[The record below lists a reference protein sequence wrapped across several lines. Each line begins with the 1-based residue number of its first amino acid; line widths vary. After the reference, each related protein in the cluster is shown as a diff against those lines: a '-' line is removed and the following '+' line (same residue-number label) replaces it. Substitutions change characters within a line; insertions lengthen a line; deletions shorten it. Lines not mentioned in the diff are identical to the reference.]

1 MSQSHLLF
9 RSTLLL
15 TAGQAASYGLS
26 FLRNMILARM
36 LTKADFG
43 LAVVFGMTISML
55 ELAGRMSFGQQ
66 IIQAKDG
73 DSEAFVASSHSFQFS
88 LALVGAVLMAAFSY
102 PLACAF
108 KVPHLTWAFALLSL
122 VPLARSV
129 ENLDYYRRQRKMQFL
144 PAVLCEFVPQTVVTL
159 AAWPLAIWLGDFRV
173 IVVLM
178 LAKAVL
184 GIVMTH
190 AIAARPYRWNWH
202 ADYFS
207 RMWRFGWPLLINGAL
222 MFAAQQADQMVV
234 GAFLTLDALANYAL
248 VVSVVSVP
256 FFIFS
261 QVLYSLILPMLS
273 RVQGD
278 PEQFRRLYRMCMTVV
293 GLGAVWLIAPLIV
306 TGEQLVSLLFGSKY
320 VGAGPLMAVLGTVCA
335 VRFFR
340 LVPSIAAMARADT
353 HNHLQSNI
361 CRSMGL
367 PLAVLVAFV
376 GGGAIGVA
384 GAALLSEVAAT
395 LVSLLRLRHKQ
406 GIALRD
412 AGAAAA
418 YVLGILGLA
427 LVLVCWNVP
436 QRSYGMAVACLFG
449 ILLLAAAVAWKTFPY
464 TLGGIIQYARSGVS
478 NSRKRIAATW

>member
-1 MSQSHLLF
+1 MI
-9 RSTLLL
+9 L
-15 TAGQAASYGLS
+15 TAGQVASYGLS

-43 LAVVFGMTISML
+43 LAAVFGMTISML

-88 LALVGAVLMAAFSY
+88 LALFGAVLLAAFSY

-108 KVPHLTWAFALLSL
+108 KVPHLTWAFALLAL
-122 VPLARSV
+122 VPLARSI
-129 ENLDYYRRQRKMQFL
+129 ENLDYYRRQREMQFL
-144 PAVLCEFVPQTVVTL
+144 PAVLVEFVPQAVVTL

-234 GAFLTLDALANYAL
+234 GAFLTLDDLANYAL

-261 QVLYSLILPMLS
+261 QVLNSLMLPMLS

-278 PEQFRRLYRMCMTVV
+278 PVQFRQQYRMCMTVV

-335 VRFFR
+335 VRLFR
-340 LVPSIAAMARADT
+340 LVPTIAAMARADT

-361 CRSMGL
+361 WRSMGL
-367 PLAVLVAFV
+367 PLAVLVALV

-384 GAALLSEVAAT
+384 GAALLAEVAAT
-395 LVSLLRLRHKQ
+395 FISLLRLRRKQ

-412 AGAAAA
+412 TVVAAA

-427 LVLVCWNVP
+427 LILVCWNVP

-449 ILLLAAAVAWKTFPY
+449 ILLGATAVAWKAFPQ
-464 TLGGIIQYARSGVS
+464 TLDVIMRYARSGGRVAGAGS
-478 NSRKRIAATW
+478 PRIGA

>member
-1 MSQSHLLF
+1 MSQDGKLF

-15 TAGQAASYGLS
+15 ALGQAASYGLS
-26 FLRNMILARM
+26 FLRNMLLARL

-43 LAVVFGMTISML
+43 LAAVFGMTIAML

-88 LALVGAVLMAAFSY
+88 LALAGALLMAGFSY

-108 KVPHLTWAFALLSL
+108 KVPHLTWAFALLAI

-129 ENLDYYRRQRKMQFL
+129 ENLDYYRRQRELQFL
-144 PAVLCEFVPQTVVTL
+144 PAVLVEFVPQAVVTL
-159 AAWPLAIWLGDFRV
+159 AAWPMAVWIGDFRV

-190 AIAARPYRWNWH
+190 AMAARPYRWHWH
-202 ADYFS
+202 TEYFS
-207 RMWRFGWPLLINGAL
+207 RMWSFGWPLLINGAL

-234 GAFLTLDALANYAL
+234 GSFLTLDDLANYAL

-256 FFIFS
+256 FFVFT
-261 QVLYSLILPMLS
+261 QVINSLILPMFS
-273 RVQGD
+273 RVQSD
-278 PEQFRRLYRMCMTVV
+278 PEQFRRQYRTCMAVV
-293 GLGAVWLIAPLIV
+293 GLGAVWLIVPLIV

-320 VGAGPLMAVLGTVCA
+320 VGTGPLMAVLGTVCG

-367 PLAVLVAFV
+367 PLAVLVALV

-395 LVSLLRLRHKQ
+395 LVSLLRLRRKQ

-418 YVLGILGLA
+418 YVLGMLGLA

-436 QRSYGMAVACLFG
+436 QRSYGMAVACLVG
-449 ILLLAAAVAWKTFPY
+449 ILLLAAAVAWKAFPH
-464 TLGGIIQYARSGVS
+464 TLGGITQYALSGVS
-478 NSRKRIAATW
+478 NSRNGITATW